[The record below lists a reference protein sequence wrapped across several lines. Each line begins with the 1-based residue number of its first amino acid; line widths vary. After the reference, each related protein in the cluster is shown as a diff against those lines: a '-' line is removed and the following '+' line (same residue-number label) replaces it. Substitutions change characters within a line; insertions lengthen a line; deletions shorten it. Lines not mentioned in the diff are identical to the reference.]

1 MLFRSEEFLKKAA
14 DKLLSAVNSVYTDLT
29 TSTEHMLK
37 LTRFPIFQRKDQIR
51 GCIGFLSEDIQVA
64 TKFVGLRM
72 QVLDYLGDTDGAQIE
87 MSRYQRVMT
96 DFFTEALPNRGYSSA
111 DLIHLNYPYNAENR
125 DCWYQLSEDL
135 KPALEPKQDKEKE
148 HIYLVSVEEDED
160 EGE

>member
-1 MLFRSEEFLKKAA
+1 MVTQSYRAVIDHVYLFMNLRN
-14 DKLLSAVNSVYTDLT
+14 LLYV
-29 TSTEHMLK
+29 
-37 LTRFPIFQRKDQIR
+37 I
-51 GCIGFLSEDIQVA
+51 
-64 TKFVGLRM
+64 
-72 QVLDYLGDTDGAQIE
+72 
-87 MSRYQRVMT
+87 